1 VSVDQVY
8 QIVLLAVAKNLQQ
21 GYVSPNDFYIAINQ
35 AQRGYLDYLKGEYQ
49 RFQIQR
55 PIAVVQFGQNESI
68 RTSLA
73 PLVYGAI
80 LPIYNNTG
88 ISPFPNDFEE
98 VDNLWTL
105 YGMYDI
111 RFVQQPRLANFKRS
125 TIDPIADNPVYL
137 IKHEG
142 FQFYPEDL
150 GFANLSYYRTPPSI
164 VWAYVEDSNGNPVY
178 DPTRSQDPVWSETDI
193 YQIIVRALQLLGV
206 SMQYQGVVQYATQIK
221 EGGQ

>member
-1 VSVDQVY
+1 MNVNTVY
-8 QIVLLAVAKNLQQ
+8 EIWKLGLSKNLQQ
-21 GYVSPNDFYIAINQ
+21 GYASPSDFYLCINQ
-35 AQRGYLDYLKGEYQ
+35 GQRSYMDYLKGEYQ

-98 VDNLWTL
+98 VDNMWTL

-150 GFANLSYYRTPPSI
+150 GWANLSYYRTPPSI
-164 VWAYVEDSNGNPVY
+164 VWGWVEDSNGTAVY
-178 DPTRSQDPVWSETDI
+178 DPTTSQDPVWSETDI
-193 YQIIVRALQLLGV
+193 YQILVRAWALAGV
-206 SMQYQGVVQYATQIK
+206 SMQYATVIQYANEVK
-221 EGGQ
+221 ERGQ

>member
-1 VSVDQVY
+1 MSVDQVY

-80 LPIYNNTG
+80 LPIYNSTG

-193 YQIIVRALQLLGV
+193 YAIIVRALQLLGV